1 MGKDFDRLVVGDL
14 TVLQDAE
21 FRSGLKAGGAPAAKL
36 LTEGEVYWV
45 DPVNGASGNNGKK
58 AAEAFATLQAGID
71 ACTADNGD
79 IVVVLPGNHS
89 VTSTVTF
96 DKSGITVMASHL
108 GIVAEEG
115 GEKFTVNAAASLDSA
130 PVAIITAP
138 CRIIG
143 LGFAGRDT
151 TQESLLIDCEEAGG
165 YSGGFISLENCR
177 FSCWYGA
184 MDAGLRMIG
193 GAVNKVIGCSFDGIF
208 GGFGTAAIILEN
220 DTGGFTPAYTEVKG
234 CVFQGVGSGKHAISH
249 DASST
254 PYGFFYG
261 HNRLLPGFLGN
272 YGKFLDNNDVA
283 STGLC
288 ADNWLAPLAN
298 QAAAFENLTNATIGF
313 ADNHYEEA

>member
-1 MGKDFDRLVVGDL
+1 MGKDIDRLVVGSL

-21 FRSGLKAGGAPAAKL
+21 FRSELKTGGAPAASL
-36 LTEGEVYWV
+36 LTEGDVYWV
-45 DPVNGASGNNGKK
+45 DPVSGASGNNGKK
-58 AAEAFATLQAGID
+58 ADEAFATLQAGID

-79 IVVVLPGNHS
+79 IVVVLPGDHD
-89 VTSTVTF
+89 VTATVTF
-96 DKSGITVMASHL
+96 DKSGITVMASLL
-108 GIVAEEG
+108 GLPAEEQ
-115 GEKFTVNAAASLDSA
+115 GEKFTVNAAAALDDA

-138 CRIIG
+138 CRIVG

-165 YSGGFISLENCR
+165 YSGGFVSLENCR
-177 FSCWYGA
+177 FSVWYGA

-193 GAVNKVIGCSFDGIF
+193 GAVNKVIGCSFDGLF

-220 DTGGFTPAYTEVKG
+220 DTGGLTPAYTEVKR
-234 CVFQGVGSGKHAISH
+234 CVFQGVGSGKHAIKH
-249 DASST
+249 ATGST

-272 YGKFLDNNDVA
+272 YGKFLDNNSVV
-283 STGLC
+283 STGMC
-288 ADNWLAPLAN
+288 ADNWLAPLAT
-298 QAAAFENLTNATIGF
+298 QGAAFENLGAATIGF